1 MVKYLHAK
9 TCRVAGAGD
18 SVAEALSASLRICR
32 EESKV
37 SGPTSVTARTRGMP
51 LAHTVPVALAA
62 PGAGQGA
69 GAGPAGGEVHEA
81 DGALVALG
89 SGEARP
95 TNTVSS
101 SKASVSQFIILG
113 IIGSYILMFFLILKL
128 QPGSTGLQPLPHY
141 CGSRRE
147 HKGLGQN
154 ERLLADGSNHPSSAR
169 SSPRSFYL
177 GS

>member
-1 MVKYLHAK
+1 
-9 TCRVAGAGD
+9 
-18 SVAEALSASLRICR
+18 
-32 EESKV
+32 
-37 SGPTSVTARTRGMP
+37 MP

-113 IIGSYILMFFLILKL
+113 KIESCILIFLIVVDFKI
-128 QPGSTGLQPLPHY
+128 STW
-141 CGSRRE
+141 
-147 HKGLGQN
+147 
-154 ERLLADGSNHPSSAR
+154 
-169 SSPRSFYL
+169 
-177 GS
+177 